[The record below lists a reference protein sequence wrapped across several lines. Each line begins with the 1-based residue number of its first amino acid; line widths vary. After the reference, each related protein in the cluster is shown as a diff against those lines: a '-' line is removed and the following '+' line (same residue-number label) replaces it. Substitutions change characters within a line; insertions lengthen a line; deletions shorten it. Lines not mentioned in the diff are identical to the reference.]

1 MGAVRRLIGGL
12 AALLI
17 AGLHG
22 CAAAPQ
28 LPAGAAS
35 ASAAMARASSTQDV
49 ARGVAVTGPRGRL
62 TQAQRERVLR
72 RIEGQGRASLL
83 QRQLAAMT
91 AFGDV
96 DLYADNGV
104 QLLIDGPATF
114 EAMFKAIGGARR
126 SVLIESYIVEDADI
140 AQRLADLLVRKRS
153 EGVDVAL
160 LYDAV
165 GSFSTEPAY
174 FERLTQAGVQVCAY
188 NPIMSTREKAPQSPT
203 HRDHR
208 KIIAV
213 DRQIGFAGGINI
225 SAVYSSGS
233 FGRTHRRA
241 APPAPGR
248 KDDGWRDTHVLVRGP
263 AAEALEDAVRR
274 TWVSQAC
281 PGALQPAS
289 PAAKA
294 GKAGPDLVQVLVTGP
309 DDEYSRIYAALLT
322 AIDTAQHSIDITMA
336 YFAPGDDMIDALCEA
351 ARRGVLVRMVL
362 PSQSDF
368 KPVLHAG
375 RARYDE
381 LLEAKVQLFELQ
393 GAVLHAKTAVVDG
406 VWSTVGSSNMDY
418 RSFVGNNEVNVI
430 VLGEDFGQA
439 MGRMFEQDLAA
450 SKPVRP
456 QDWQERPWSQR
467 LIESAARLFERWW

>member
-22 CAAAPQ
+22 GAAAPQ

-165 GSFSTEPAY
+165 GSFSIGLAY
-174 FERLTQAGVQVCAY
+174 F
-188 NPIMSTREKAPQSPT
+188 
-203 HRDHR
+203 
-208 KIIAV
+208 
-213 DRQIGFAGGINI
+213 
-225 SAVYSSGS
+225 
-233 FGRTHRRA
+233 GRF
-241 APPAPGR
+241 
-248 KDDGWRDTHVLVRGP
+248 
-263 AAEALEDAVRR
+263 
-274 TWVSQAC
+274 
-281 PGALQPAS
+281 
-289 PAAKA
+289 
-294 GKAGPDLVQVLVTGP
+294 
-309 DDEYSRIYAALLT
+309 I
-322 AIDTAQHSIDITMA
+322 
-336 YFAPGDDMIDALCEA
+336 
-351 ARRGVLVRMVL
+351 
-362 PSQSDF
+362 
-368 KPVLHAG
+368 
-375 RARYDE
+375 
-381 LLEAKVQLFELQ
+381 
-393 GAVLHAKTAVVDG
+393 
-406 VWSTVGSSNMDY
+406 
-418 RSFVGNNEVNVI
+418 
-430 VLGEDFGQA
+430 
-439 MGRMFEQDLAA
+439 
-450 SKPVRP
+450 
-456 QDWQERPWSQR
+456 
-467 LIESAARLFERWW
+467 